1 MKKAFGVIELLISF
15 LLLSIIIAGFMH
27 MTLIQMQDGQI
38 EHTRLEEVQNQAD
51 EMINEI
57 EDIRQKNLEYEEDL
71 LNEQIQNSYE

>member
-1 MKKAFGVIELLISF
+1 
-15 LLLSIIIAGFMH
+15 
-27 MTLIQMQDGQI
+27 MTLMQMKNGQI